1 MVTART
7 RLLCLREAVHSEAVM
22 VRDGTFACESS
33 GDAGDAGTCSWSSCS
48 SSPCSSTCSATSAS
62 SGPSCPCPA
71 AGGGGVNDVALQG
84 RRGRRG
90 LRGPPDAHP
99 GLLPLLR
106 QPRLLHAPAEVQD
119 AAVQPPLLR
128 PQSSFLNPHQAA
140 APGGTC
146 RNDRIFPAVR
156 RRSACAGGF
165 GPSCSVA
172 GSFSLSVSSQ
182 ECRGVEKIS
191 QNPPQD
197 RLQGWRIAME
207 TDQAWNISDYYEPIM
222 LEDNELLGP
231 VNIIAA
237 VLYCVIFIVSLL
249 GNLFLL
255 WALLKQE
262 NLRKTSSLL
271 LLHLTAS
278 DLLFVLP
285 LPVWVVHHVYG
296 WPFGEAACRLLN
308 GAIFL
313 GLYSYMAF
321 LSAMTVHRYRAVV
334 HAVSASVQ
342 TSGGFRVHLCCAL
355 LWLVCVMSS
364 VPEVMFS
371 SIMESPE
378 GTLCVSTQQTTLTLV
393 EIYTQISLFFLLP
406 FIVITFC
413 YAKIWATVRRSR
425 IKKRD
430 EAVRLIFCI
439 VIGFFI
445 CWAPFNIFLFIHSL
459 NILNLFPLDYTSSV
473 WTHLVT
479 HTLAY
484 FHCCLNPIVHIF
496 GGGKFRRYLRVVGGF
511 RLLSVRERT
520 QTFSSQTCETHPSPA
535 HQTNVSGFKV
545 GEVEI

>member
-1 MVTART
+1 DGPGRH
-7 RLLCLREAVHSEAVM
+7 LL
-22 VRDGTFACESS
+22 
-33 GDAGDAGTCSWSSCS
+33 
-48 SSPCSSTCSATSAS
+48 
-62 SGPSCPCPA
+62 
-71 AGGGGVNDVALQG
+71 
-84 RRGRRG
+84 
-90 LRGPPDAHP
+90 
-99 GLLPLLR
+99 
-106 QPRLLHAPAEVQD
+106 
-119 AAVQPPLLR
+119 
-128 PQSSFLNPHQAA
+128 
-140 APGGTC
+140 
-146 RNDRIFPAVR
+146 
-156 RRSACAGGF
+156 
-165 GPSCSVA
+165 
-172 GSFSLSVSSQ
+172 
-182 ECRGVEKIS
+182 
-191 QNPPQD
+191 
-197 RLQGWRIAME
+197 
-207 TDQAWNISDYYEPIM
+207 
-222 LEDNELLGP
+222 
-231 VNIIAA
+231 
-237 VLYCVIFIVSLL
+237 LYCVIFIVSLL

-393 EIYTQISLFFLLP
+393 EIYT
-406 FIVITFC
+406 
-413 YAKIWATVRRSR
+413 SR

-496 GGGKFRRYLRVVGGF
+496 GGGKFRRYLR
-511 RLLSVRERT
+511 RT